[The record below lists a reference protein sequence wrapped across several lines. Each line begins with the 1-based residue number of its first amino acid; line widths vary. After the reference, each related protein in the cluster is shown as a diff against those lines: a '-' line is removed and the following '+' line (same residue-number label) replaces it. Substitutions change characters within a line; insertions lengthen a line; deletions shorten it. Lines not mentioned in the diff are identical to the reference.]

1 MRGMRNSEI
10 TPIVTESSGLAGK
23 LVPVLLVGGLIAL
36 AGGFWAANGTS
47 VFAEL
52 ISAAWSLCF

>member
-1 MRGMRNSEI
+1 MPDIEKSTLMAAQPEA
-10 TPIVTESSGLAGK
+10 SGLAGK
-23 LVPVLLVGGLIAL
+23 LLPVLLVGALVAL
-36 AGGFWAANGTS
+36 AGGFWAANGPS

>member
-10 TPIVTESSGLAGK
+10 TPVVTESPGLAGK
-23 LVPVLLVGGLIAL
+23 LVPVLVIGGLIAL
-36 AGGFWAANGTS
+36 AGGFWAANGPS

-52 ISAAWSLCF
+52 MSAAWALCF